1 MMNRTIGMVML
12 VSGIFF
18 GFCGLLHLAQSSDA
32 FDLNTAL
39 FLGGGFTL
47 FVVGILLM
55 QDVHVAPPGSLM
67 VRRGEFDA

>member
-18 GFCGLLHLAQSSDA
+18 GICGLLHLSQFPDA
-32 FDLNTAL
+32 FDVNTVL

-67 VRRGEFDA
+67 VRRGDYEA

>member
-1 MMNRTIGMVML
+1 MNRTMGMVML

-18 GFCGLLHLAQSSDA
+18 GICGLLHLTQSSDA
-32 FDLNTAL
+32 FDANTVL

-55 QDVHVAPPGSLM
+55 QDVRVSPPGSLM
-67 VRRGEFDA
+67 VRRGDCKE